1 MIPRPRGVFSDMSFM
16 ENKDNN
22 IRVIHAFDGRLRFRI
37 PCLRQRADL
46 AQRLQERL
54 LSIDGVLWV
63 KPNHACAS
71 LAVGYSRTK
80 TSRAELAA
88 RLAELLPPLRCE
100 PSAALA
106 CQQGCATKKTRS
118 NVWWPGIRFAG
129 LSIVMAGV
137 FIRKSIFKLAVGQT
151 LLSPLGII
159 AAAGTLPLIRK
170 AAADFRERRFGLDG
184 FLAASIIA
192 ATAMGEALTALEI
205 LWIDSG
211 AEFLTAWIGQ
221 RSRRAISDILQ
232 VSSKNTFISIDGKEV
247 EVPVEQVQPG
257 DLVVLHTGEKVSVD
271 GEVESGR
278 ALIDESPINGCAEF
292 VLRQKGDSVLAGT
305 LVREGV
311 IFVRA
316 QKVGDAT
323 YLSRVI
329 HMVEDALENQA
340 PIQGVADQLAMRLL
354 KLGGLLTLGT
364 LVLTGSFWRAFTV
377 LLVMACPCATVL
389 SASAPV
395 SAAIHAATRRKILI
409 KGGRYLEEVG
419 QADIVCFD
427 KTGTLTNS
435 QPALKR
441 LVNLSYLSDEEL
453 FQLAYTAEMHNFHPL
468 AQAIKQEA
476 ADRGLEPSSHAV
488 CQYQLGEGV
497 TAQLNGKTVHVG
509 NRKFM
514 DRHGVDLAKSWG
526 IARELESQGLTVAF
540 LALGDNL
547 LGILGFANR
556 TRPEA
561 KLIIDHLAEDGV
573 RRVVMITGEEA
584 VTASAVARK
593 LGIEQCHY
601 SVMPQAKASIL
612 ADLRAPGRKVLMVGD
627 GINDA
632 LALAEADVGIA
643 MGAGG
648 SEVAIEAADIALVND
663 DLAGVAYVRSLSKH
677 TLKIVHQNFWI
688 ATGSNLVGM
697 ALGAM
702 GLLSPVAA
710 GLLHIFHTAGILANS
725 ARVLNLSPSI
735 KGRGREPL
743 SAERPLISGQSE
755 FFDRKV
761 KTMVFMPGNA

>member
-1 MIPRPRGVFSDMSFM
+1 MR
-16 ENKDNN
+16 NKDNN
-22 IRVIHAFDGRLRFRI
+22 IKVIHAFDGRLRFRI

-46 AQRLQERL
+46 AQWLQERL
-54 LSIDGVLWV
+54 LLVDGVLWV
-63 KPNHACAS
+63 KPNHGCAS
-71 LAVGYSRTK
+71 LAVGYSEAK

-88 RLAELLPPLRCE
+88 RLAGLLPPLRRE
-100 PSAALA
+100 PGAPPVLPQGSAIE
-106 CQQGCATKKTRS
+106 KPRN
-118 NVWWPGIRFAG
+118 NVWWAGMRFAG
-129 LSIVMAGV
+129 LSAVMAGV
-137 FIRKSIFKLAVGQT
+137 FVRKSILKLAVGQS
-151 LLSPLGII
+151 LLSPLGLI
-159 AAAGTLPLIRK
+159 AAACTLPLLRK
-170 AAADFRERRFGLDG
+170 AAADVRERRFGLDG
-184 FLAASIIA
+184 FLAASIIT

-232 VSSKNTFISIDGKEV
+232 VSSKNTFISIDGREV

-278 ALIDESPINGCAEF
+278 ALIDESPINGCSELA
-292 VLRQKGDSVLAGT
+292 LRKNGDRVLAGT

-316 QKVGDAT
+316 KKVGDAT

-340 PIQGVADQLAMRLL
+340 PIQGVADQLATRLL

-364 LVLTGSFWRAFTV
+364 LVVTGSFWRAFTV

-389 SASAPV
+389 SASAPI
-395 SAAIHAATRRKILI
+395 SAAIHAAARRKILI

-526 IARELESQGLTVAF
+526 IAKELEGQGLTVAF
-540 LALGDNL
+540 LALEDNL

-556 TRPEA
+556 VRPEA
-561 KLIIDHLAEDGV
+561 KPIIDHLVEDGV
-573 RRVVMITGEEA
+573 GRVVMITGEEA

-593 LGIEQCHY
+593 LGIEECHY

-612 ADLRAPGRKVLMVGD
+612 ADLRAPGHKVLMVGD

-663 DLAGVAYVRSLSKH
+663 DLAGVAYVRSLSKQ
-677 TLKIVHQNFWI
+677 TLKVVQQNFWI

-725 ARVLNLSPSI
+725 ARVLNHSPSI
-735 KGRGREPL
+735 KSRGQAPS
-743 SAERPLISGQSE
+743 SAERPLLSGKSE
-755 FFDRKV
+755 VFDKKV

>member
-1 MIPRPRGVFSDMSFM
+1 M
-16 ENKDNN
+16 ETKYNN
-22 IRVIHAFDGRLRFRI
+22 IKLIHYLDGRLRFRV
-37 PCLRQRADL
+37 PCLLRRTDL

-54 LSIDGVLWV
+54 MLVDGVLWV

-80 TSRAELAA
+80 TSRGELAA
-88 RLAELLPPLRCE
+88 KLDELAMTLRRVPGAAPLLPQGP
-100 PSAALA
+100 AAE
-106 CQQGCATKKTRS
+106 KTGN
-118 NVWWPGIRFAG
+118 NVRWAGLRFAG
-129 LSIVMAGV
+129 LSAVMAAV
-137 FIRKSIFKLAVGQT
+137 FVRKSLFKLAVSQT
-151 LLSPLGII
+151 LLSPLGLI
-159 AAAGTLPLIRK
+159 AAAGTLPLLCK
-170 AAADFRERRFGLDG
+170 AAADIRERRFGLDG
-184 FLAASIIA
+184 FLAASIIT

-232 VSSKNTFISIDGKEV
+232 VSAKNTFISIDGKEV

-257 DLVVLHTGEKVSVD
+257 DLVVLHTGEKVSIDGVVD
-271 GEVESGR
+271 SGR
-278 ALIDESPINGCAEF
+278 AMIDESPINGRAEF
-292 VLRQKGDSVLAGT
+292 ILRQKGDTVLAGT

-316 QKVGDAT
+316 RKVGDAT

-389 SASAPV
+389 SASAPI
-395 SAAIHAATRRKILI
+395 SAAIHAAARRKILI
-409 KGGRYLEEVG
+409 KGGRYLEEIG
-419 QADIVCFD
+419 EADTVCFD

-468 AQAIKQEA
+468 ALAIKQEA
-476 ADRGLEPSSHAV
+476 ADLGLEPSSHAV

-497 TAQLNGKTVHVG
+497 TARINSKTVHVG

-514 DRHGVDLAKSWG
+514 DRHGVGLAKSWG
-526 IARELESQGLTVAF
+526 IARELEGQGLTVAF
-540 LALGDNL
+540 LALEDEL
-547 LGILGFANR
+547 LGIMGFANR
-556 TRPEA
+556 IRPEA
-561 KLIIDHLAEDGV
+561 RPIIDHLTADGV
-573 RRVVMITGEEA
+573 SRVVMITGEEA
-584 VTASAVARK
+584 ATAGAVAAK

-601 SVMPQAKASIL
+601 SVMPRDKASIL
-612 ADLRAPGRKVLMVGD
+612 AELRAPGHKVLMVGD

-663 DLAGVAYVRSLSKH
+663 DLAGVAYVRDLSKR

-725 ARVLNLSPSI
+725 ARVLNPGLMTQGPGLPPSAAE
-735 KGRGREPL
+735 EPL
-743 SAERPLISGQSE
+743 LGSHVEAVGN
-755 FFDRKV
+755 KV
-761 KTMVFMPGNA
+761 KTLVLLPGNA